1 VLQQIEKHSSII
13 RGTHVSVKQISLLQF
28 LSYIAADAVC
38 PMRGSVW
45 HGRVAVACP
54 SLGGVGVMDVVGLRG
69 SSRGERRRSYSTRRY
84 RSREREAEDRR
95 LGL

>member
-1 VLQQIEKHSSII
+1 MLQQIEKHSSII

-28 LSYIAADAVC
+28 LSSIAADAVC

-54 SLGGVGVMDVVGLRG
+54 SLGGVGLAVWQADASLPGTA
-69 SSRGERRRSYSTRRY
+69 RRQFARS
-84 RSREREAEDRR
+84 
-95 LGL
+95 L